1 MEILQSAPPRRAQK
15 LFHAV
20 ENGWDERYQTDF
32 GQPPLADAWA
42 QFLTERPVEYF
53 RDGRAESIGEDEWIS
68 ILEAMKT
75 LKFNFEDYD
84 EYTAPSLLS
93 DFKYWLAAKKPAD
106 DVTDKTAG
114 GADEASGVW

>member
-1 MEILQSAPPRRAQK
+1 MLLKMAGMNDIK
-15 LFHAV
+15 LIS
-20 ENGWDERYQTDF
+20 

-84 EYTAPSLLS
+84 ENTAPSLLS